1 MLKEMFLVERIRW
14 FVFTLMGLVAFS
26 GLHCQ
31 SSTDDEN
38 NSNDNGTACNAPAN
52 LTATAVSDSR
62 IRLVWQ
68 HNCDEEAG
76 FRIERGLSSGAS
88 VTIAVL
94 DPDATSYDD
103 IGLEALMTYYYR
115 VSAIYTDAE
124 SQYTDEALA
133 TTLAAA
139 APTCTLYV
147 DDAGGGDQCTL
158 KVIRVPWRM
167 QSKTP
172 GRVM

>member
-139 APTCTLYV
+139 APTCTLYM

>member
-1 MLKEMFLVERIRW
+1 
-14 FVFTLMGLVAFS
+14 
-26 GLHCQ
+26 
-31 SSTDDEN
+31 
-38 NSNDNGTACNAPAN
+38 
-52 LTATAVSDSR
+52 
-62 IRLVWQ
+62 
-68 HNCDEEAG
+68 
-76 FRIERGLSSGAS
+76 
-88 VTIAVL
+88 
-94 DPDATSYDD
+94 
-103 IGLEALMTYYYR
+103 YYYR